1 MTDPELK
8 IAADFQTGV
17 PLTVR
22 CEGVLRVISTSIPSS
37 LFLVYSFIPA
47 NGCRVFHLLHT
58 HYSLHRAL
66 NMLLSSDIIV

>member
-37 LFLVYSFIPA
+37 LFLVYSLFQQMVAEYFISYIPITA
-47 NGCRVFHLLHT
+47 FTELLLCYFHQ
-58 HYSLHRAL
+58 
-66 NMLLSSDIIV
+66 I